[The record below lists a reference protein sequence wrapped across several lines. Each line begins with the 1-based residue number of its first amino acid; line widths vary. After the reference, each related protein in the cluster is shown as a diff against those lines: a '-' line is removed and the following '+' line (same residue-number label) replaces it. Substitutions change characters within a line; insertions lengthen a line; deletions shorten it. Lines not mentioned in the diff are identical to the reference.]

1 MDKAYLNSFFRNL
14 TTVVPKYKEIPEF
27 FPDGSYSGIKAITFD
42 GLNIGDK
49 KTKVFAYLGFPKD
62 LKKGEKRKAI
72 VLVHGGGGHAFLTWV
87 KKWNDLGYI
96 AIAMNTVGGFP
107 LLKNAWRAEALSESE
122 YTNDLQGVFYED
134 GYTVVPMDYMSTPNA
149 PLDNQAFYHAVA
161 SVILSTNILF
171 SISEVDK
178 TKVGITGISWGGVLT
193 STVLGYDD
201 RFAFAIPIYGS
212 AYLTE
217 SYSKM
222 WKDVYAHENNK
233 KLWSIENNLPN
244 GKTAILWLCWNDDCC
259 FSINSNS
266 KSYLLTA
273 KCNEKTLLSM
283 VDKMDHS
290 HVAGWARQESY
301 AYAESITSGGFA
313 LTKIDGEYSDKHIN
327 LRLTVDERVDK
338 TKIKARLFY
347 IDSKPT
353 FSVHLKQGR
362 VDPLDFMD
370 QEWQTADLYCDGDI
384 VSGEAPKEAFAYYV
398 EVCTEHNGNDYI
410 TTTPAVNF

>member
-1 MDKAYLNSFFRNL
+1 
-14 TTVVPKYKEIPEF
+14 
-27 FPDGSYSGIKAITFD
+27 
-42 GLNIGDK
+42 
-49 KTKVFAYLGFPKD
+49 
-62 LKKGEKRKAI
+62 
-72 VLVHGGGGHAFLTWV
+72 
-87 KKWNDLGYI
+87 
-96 AIAMNTVGGFP
+96 
-107 LLKNAWRAEALSESE
+107 
-122 YTNDLQGVFYED
+122 
-134 GYTVVPMDYMSTPNA
+134 
-149 PLDNQAFYHAVA
+149 
-161 SVILSTNILF
+161 
-171 SISEVDK
+171 
-178 TKVGITGISWGGVLT
+178 
-193 STVLGYDD
+193 
-201 RFAFAIPIYGS
+201 
-212 AYLTE
+212 
-217 SYSKM
+217 
-222 WKDVYAHENNK
+222 
-233 KLWSIENNLPN
+233 
-244 GKTAILWLCWNDDCC
+244 
-259 FSINSNS
+259 
-266 KSYLLTA
+266 
-273 KCNEKTLLSM
+273 M